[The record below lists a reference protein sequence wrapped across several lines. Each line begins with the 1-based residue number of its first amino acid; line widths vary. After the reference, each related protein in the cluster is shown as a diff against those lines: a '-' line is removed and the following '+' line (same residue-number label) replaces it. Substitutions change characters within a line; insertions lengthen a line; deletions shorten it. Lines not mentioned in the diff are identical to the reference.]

1 MVAPYLADQTSDM
14 TYPVDS
20 LALPTLRVVDHDI
33 ADGASPVLDKVSM
46 LPSDEVTAEVDG
58 ATEWLGVA
66 TDEILLAALGR
77 AIARTIGDGVVA
89 VDVTGDRRWLLHAI
103 PLLCATAQQAAP
115 TELLGHV
122 HRMLDGTPARPS
134 DLFANHPAEVFLNYI
149 GTMPDGTTPM
159 YETPPGLGYALE
171 LRVYRTD
178 GLLHLDWWYD
188 TARFDRY
195 TIEELMEQ
203 FPLALFEMT
212 SDAAAPV

>member
-1 MVAPYLADQTSDM
+1 MVAPYLADHTSEM
-14 TYPVDS
+14 TYSVDS
-20 LALPTLRVVDHDI
+20 VAPPTLRLVDHDI
-33 ADGASPVLDKVSM
+33 AEGACPVLEKISM
-46 LPSDEVTAEVDG
+46 LPSDELTAEVDG

-89 VDVTGDRRWLLHAI
+89 VDVTGDRRWRLHAI
-103 PLLCATAQQAAP
+103 PLLCATAQQAGP
-115 TELLGHV
+115 TELLSHV
-122 HRMLDGTPARPS
+122 HRMFGVVPTPATSLSP
-134 DLFANHPAEVFLNYI
+134 EIFLNYI
-149 GTMPDGTTPM
+149 GTLPDGTSPM

-188 TARFDRY
+188 STRFDSY
-195 TIEELMEQ
+195 TIEELTEQ

>member
-1 MVAPYLADQTSDM
+1 MVAPYVADRTGGL
-14 TYPVDS
+14 TYPVDTM
-20 LALPTLRVVDHDI
+20 ATPTLRVVDHDV
-33 ADGASPVLDKVSM
+33 AEGTVPVLDKLST
-46 LPSDEVTAEVDG
+46 LPSDELTSEVDG

-77 AIARTIGDGVVA
+77 AISRTIGDGVVA
-89 VDVTGDRRWLLHAI
+89 VDVTGERRWLLHAI
-103 PLLCATAQQAAP
+103 PLLCASPQQASA
-115 TELLGHV
+115 TDMLRDV
-122 HRMLDGTPARPS
+122 HRTLGAAPS
-134 DLFANHPAEVFLNYI
+134 TSAPLSSEIFLNYI
-149 GTMPDGTTPM
+149 GTVPDGTTPS

-188 TARFDRY
+188 STRFDRY
-195 TIEELMEQ
+195 TIEELTEQ